1 MSVQP
6 FRVVLRR
13 CLGERWYGHLAARRA
28 QAQSVLAAVK
38 SNVHAWK
45 VARAKKKMDSLL
57 EDPDVSRFYMAQS
70 IPYLFDV
77 KAEKRRMFDSLWKGY
92 RNPVTHLRDP
102 IRLVQFM
109 ALLDIANAAP
119 DGDYLE
125 IWTLRGESAKVI
137 YKLMDPSRTLYCID
151 TFEGFVESDLQ
162 VEKTVNPASTWQ
174 VGNFLETSPEYV
186 SRYVGDGVPPS
197 NFKAIKGW
205 FPQAYAGLE
214 DRLWRFVH
222 LDMDL
227 YEPTRIAVEM
237 LWPRLVP
244 GGVMVFH
251 DYDNLSFPGVKIAVD
266 NFFGKLGLR
275 TLPMGD
281 LWGSAM
287 IAKPRPDAS

>member
-1 MSVQP
+1 MDAQP
-6 FRVVLRR
+6 LRAVLRR
-13 CLGERWYGHLAARRA
+13 YLGERMYGRLASGRA
-28 QAQSVLAAVK
+28 QVRNAFATVK
-38 SNVHAWK
+38 ANVHAWK
-45 VARAKKKMDSLL
+45 VARAKKKMDAFL
-57 EDPDVSRFYMAQS
+57 EDPNISRFYMAQS
-70 IPYLFDV
+70 IPYLFEV
-77 KAEKRRMFDSLWKGY
+77 KTEKRRVFDGLWAGY

-125 IWTLRGESAKVI
+125 IGTHRGESAKLI

-162 VEKTVNPASTWQ
+162 AEKTVNPASTWQ

-186 SRYVGDGVPPS
+186 ASYVGDGIPPA

-214 DRLWRFVH
+214 ERRWRFIH

-227 YEPTRIAVEM
+227 YEPTRIAMDM

-251 DYDNLSFPGVKIAVD
+251 DYDNLSFPGVKIVVD

-281 LWGSAM
+281 LWGSVM
-287 IAKPRPDAS
+287 IVKPRSDAS